1 MSYPL
6 DLPRQDGRITL
17 GTLIN
22 SSHLHSSDV
31 LYASIVCYLTSAPI
45 AVLPGCDP
53 ARNGITPVSVE
64 AAATRAQADPGVS
77 GGRGLCRLQTGSLR
91 LFSL

>member
-1 MSYPL
+1 MAVLLFHSI
-6 DLPRQDGRITL
+6 GRITL

-31 LYASIVCYLTSAPI
+31 LYASIVCYLISAPI

-53 ARNGITPVSVE
+53 ARNRITPVSVE
-64 AAATRAQADPGVS
+64 AAATRAQANPGVPRA
-77 GGRGLCRLQTGSLR
+77 RGLCKLQTGGLR
-91 LFSL
+91 LFSV